1 MKLGVYT
8 IDGALFEGEVKK
20 IIAKTATGEI
30 TVLDGHIPLI
40 SLLRGPAIALI
51 DKNNKEVN
59 IPVSSGFLEVKPL
72 NETAILINEAR
83 KNSNE

>member
-40 SLLRGPAIALI
+40 TLLSGPKI
-51 DKNNKEVN
+51 DLVDTQEKSHTISIRSGVMEVMPN
-59 IPVSSGFLEVKPL
+59 QRVG
-72 NETAILINEAR
+72 ILAE
-83 KNSNE
+83 SN